1 MTRIILSS
9 DSSHFQST
17 IYARDLYD
25 NLNQLHM
32 KKMIMAML
40 LLIAGAGNTLQAQRV
55 EVMTSTKEGWHKI
68 GETTVNL
75 KKDTDEILVIG
86 ENRFT
91 ELKFVVKETP
101 IDIISLKLHFSEGN
115 DQTVKVNS
123 PIKANGESHK
133 ISLTGGERKIEKIIF
148 VYKTLPNR
156 QDDKAHVEIW
166 GYKNKK

>member
-1 MTRIILSS
+1 
-9 DSSHFQST
+9 
-17 IYARDLYD
+17 
-25 NLNQLHM
+25 M
-32 KKMIMAML
+32 KKIIMAML
-40 LLIAGAGNTLQAQRV
+40 LLIAGAGNTLQAQKV

-68 GETTVNL
+68 GETTVNF

-86 ENRFT
+86 ENKFT

-133 ISLTGGERKIEKIIF
+133 ISLTGGERKLEKIVF

-166 GYKNKK
+166 GYKIKK